1 MDKYR
6 SLSIGEPSIPWNQEW
21 SPDGWNDWRFLRHVK
36 HKGYTLRARV
46 DDFNVFPSSFIY
58 HMSWK
63 YTFKKKIFQIFKQMG
78 ETQHCVLKV
87 IIIFFFLKCSYFYKN
102 SWRNA
107 SGGFLLWQN
116 FSGKY
121 QNLKLKVYSWTSVCV
136 ELTRTYVCDMMETHR
151 HRCLWYTA
159 ERKKVY
165 SVKILCVSVYDYA
178 CGSLCPECC
187 QSSSLLL
194 TLLGCR
200 VFWHKAYT
208 TLIMKNVFK
217 F

>member
-87 IIIFFFLKCSYFYKN
+87 IIIIFFEVFLFLQEFLKERLWWFLALAEFLWKISKSKIKSVFLNKRMR
-102 SWRNA
+102 WVNA
-107 SGGFLLWQN
+107 
-116 FSGKY
+116 
-121 QNLKLKVYSWTSVCV
+121 
-136 ELTRTYVCDMMETHR
+136 DI
-151 HRCLWYTA
+151 CLWYDGNT
-159 ERKKVY
+159 
-165 SVKILCVSVYDYA
+165 
-178 CGSLCPECC
+178 
-187 QSSSLLL
+187 
-194 TLLGCR
+194 
-200 VFWHKAYT
+200 
-208 TLIMKNVFK
+208 
-217 F
+217 